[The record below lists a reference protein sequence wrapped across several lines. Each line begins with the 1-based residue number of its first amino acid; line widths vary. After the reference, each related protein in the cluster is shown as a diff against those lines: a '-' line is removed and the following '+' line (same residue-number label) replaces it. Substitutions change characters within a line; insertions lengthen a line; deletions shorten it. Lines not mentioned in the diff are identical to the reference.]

1 MSRQGTGPRL
11 RYRRKAWIIRWTEN
25 GRSRERCTGAT
36 NREEAEKIF
45 TDWLSER
52 RERPQGLRRASEY
65 LIADCLAEYLEEH
78 GPEVSSKMTL
88 GICVNNLLDWWGTNA
103 VADITKAT
111 CQSYSRY
118 RRGQGRKDD
127 TIRRELGVL
136 CAALGHSVATGR
148 AVQQPKVWMP
158 PAGAPKDKWLRRDEA
173 ARLLWAARKEKS
185 TRHYLPLFI
194 LLGLYTA
201 ARKEA
206 ILTLRWSQIDLE
218 NGLIDFNQ
226 PGRTK
231 TNKGRSRIPIPRRMM
246 TFLKLAR
253 KRGSDLG
260 PVLHINGKP
269 IGNIKKSFNNAA
281 IRAGLSV
288 PMLDENGNP
297 LFDIK
302 GKPRIKNAI
311 SPHTLRHTCATWMA
325 QRGTDIW
332 KVAGYLGQSVARTTE
347 RYAHHHP
354 DHLRQAADALD
365 GHSVTNTVTQREK
378 WT

>member
-1 MSRQGTGPRL
+1 MSRRGSGPRL
-11 RYRRKAWIIRWTEN
+11 RYRRKTWIIRWTEN
-25 GRSRERCTGAT
+25 GQSRERCTGAT
-36 NREEAEKIF
+36 CRAEAEEIF
-45 TDWLSER
+45 TNWLSER

-65 LIADCLAEYLEEH
+65 LIADCLAEYVEEH
-78 GPEVSSKMTL
+78 GPEVVGKQTL
-88 GICVNNLLDWWGTNA
+88 AIKVEHLLDWWGNNP
-103 VADITKAT
+103 VSSVTKAT
-111 CQSYSRY
+111 CQGYTAH
-118 RRGQGRKDD
+118 RRRQGVGDN
-127 TIRRELGVL
+127 TIRRSLGVL
-136 CAALGHSVATGR
+136 SAAIGHAVAAGR
-148 AVQQPKVWMP
+148 AVDQPKVWMP
-158 PAGAPKDKWLRRDEA
+158 PAGAPKERWLRRDEA
-173 ARLLWAARKEKS
+173 AHLLWAARKEKS

-201 ARKEA
+201 ARREA

-231 TNKGRSRIPIPRRMM
+231 TNKGRSRIPIPRRLM

-260 PVLHINGKP
+260 PVLHLNGKP
-269 IGNIKKSFNNAA
+269 IGNLKKSFNKAA
-281 IRAGLSV
+281 IRAGLAE
-288 PMLDENGNP
+288 PMMDAKGNP
-297 LFDIK
+297 LFDRN
-302 GKPRIKNAI
+302 GQPRLKNSI

-365 GHSVTNTVTQREK
+365 GHSVTNSVTRREK
-378 WT
+378 WK